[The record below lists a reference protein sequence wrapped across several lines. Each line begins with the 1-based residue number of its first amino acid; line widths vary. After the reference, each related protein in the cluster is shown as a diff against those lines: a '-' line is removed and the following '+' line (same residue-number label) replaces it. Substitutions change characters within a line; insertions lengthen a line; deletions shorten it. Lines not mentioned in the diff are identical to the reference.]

1 MVVLCIEE
9 LLQKKVLIEIVT
21 GPGKKSFPINK
32 KKIKCQNLASYSELG
47 NIFILYVMKH
57 D

>member
-9 LLQKKVLIEIVT
+9 LLQKKVLTEIVT
-21 GPGKKSFPINK
+21 GAGKKSFPINK